1 MEGAVFLHLVD
12 VRGRETYLCYGYE
25 NRFIMIKETETVY
38 GFLVG
43 NHSKML
49 YSCHS
54 NWSREGQ
61 LAMISTRRDVRNNIP
76 MLGLIPGCVTLTKF
90 QFPL

>member
-1 MEGAVFLHLVD
+1 MF
-12 VRGRETYLCYGYE
+12 
-25 NRFIMIKETETVY
+25 KETEIIY

-43 NHSKML
+43 NHSKTL

-61 LAMISTRRDVRNNIP
+61 LAMISKNTRLDVRNSIP
-76 MLGLIPGCVTLTKF
+76 MQGPIPCCMTLSKFLVSFVIYHLGF
-90 QFPL
+90 SYD